1 MPKAE
6 NNTTKMYFFRFK
18 SMPSAMNTLPPF
30 SDAAGPEEDDS
41 CY

>member
-6 NNTTKMYFFRFK
+6 YNTIKIDFFRFK

-30 SDAAGPEEDDS
+30 SDVASSEENDS